1 MRTAM
6 RSGCSLEAALA
17 AIVIAA
23 FVVTVSAPADA
34 KASVDGSNARYAVG
48 TRSYTF
54 VDRHRRTAPNGSYAG
69 AATRTLRTLLLYPA
83 KGDRQGPA
91 VKGARPIQT
100 RRGFPLIVFSH
111 GFGASGPA
119 YQFLLE
125 RYVRQGYVVAAPT
138 FPSSSGGA
146 PGGPKGGDYVN
157 QPADV
162 SFVLSRVLGLKR
174 YRGERRKAIDRRHI
188 GVAGHSLGGITT
200 LGLASNTCCRDRRID
215 AAVAFSGI
223 GLPFRGG
230 TFSAKRTTPLML
242 VHGSQDRTV
251 PYAGS
256 LNAYEQA
263 GGPRVLLRLKG
274 GPHVPFFAPW
284 LKPTIR
290 STTDFLDG
298 FLKHDREALR
308 RLSRDGTVPGVT
320 SVRTDL
326 RR

>member
-1 MRTAM
+1 MRIAM
-6 RSGCSLEAALA
+6 RNGYSWAAALA
-17 AIVIAA
+17 AMVIAV
-23 FVVTVSAPADA
+23 FVMTATAPADA
-34 KASVDGSNARYAVG
+34 KAATASSGAQYAVG

-54 VDRHRRTAPNGSYAG
+54 VDSRRRTAANGSYPG
-69 AATRTLRTLLLYPA
+69 AATRTLRTQLLYPA
-83 KGDRQGPA
+83 KGDRQGAA
-91 VKGARPIQT
+91 VKGAKPIQT
-100 RRGFPLIVFSH
+100 REGFPLIVFSH

-138 FPSSSGGA
+138 FPSSSGSA

-162 SFVLSRVLGLKR
+162 SFVLSRVLALKR
-174 YRGERRKAIDRRHI
+174 YRGSSRRTIDRGHI
-188 GVAGHSLGGITT
+188 GVAGHSLGAITT
-200 LGLASNTCCRDRRID
+200 LGLASNSCCRDRRID

-223 GLPFRGG
+223 QLPFSGG
-230 TFSAKRTTPLML
+230 SFSSKRTTPLML

-263 GGPRVLLRLKG
+263 GSPRVLMRLKG
-274 GPHVPFFAPW
+274 GPHVPFTAPW
-284 LKPTIR
+284 LDPTIR

-298 FLKHDREALR
+298 FLKRDRKALR
-308 RLSRDGTVPGVT
+308 RLSRDGTVRGVS
-320 SVRTDL
+320 SVRIDL
-326 RR
+326 R